1 LLLGGLLAV
10 SLLAQ
15 APPTSDALDG
25 KIVEQI
31 TVQGLH
37 KVKESNV
44 LSQMMSQVGEPYSAD
59 NVAIDRERL
68 DRMLLFSKIEIE
80 SHAGSNGVLL

>member
-1 LLLGGLLAV
+1 MGLIRIRM
-10 SLLAQ
+10 
-15 APPTSDALDG
+15 ALDLSL
-25 KIVEQI
+25 IHI
-31 TVQGLH
+31 
-37 KVKESNV
+37 SNV